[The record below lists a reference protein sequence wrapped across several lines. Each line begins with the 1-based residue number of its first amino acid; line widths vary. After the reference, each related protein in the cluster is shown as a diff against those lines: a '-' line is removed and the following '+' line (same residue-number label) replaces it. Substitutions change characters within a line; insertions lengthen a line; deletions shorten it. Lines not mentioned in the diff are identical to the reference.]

1 MIWKMY
7 TINTKLYNVNAV
19 LEKNWVNS
27 HRHEPTKSREY
38 CLTPVFESKG
48 LNIDVSKTNEMIIID

>member
-7 TINTKLYNVNAV
+7 IIHTKLYNVNAV
-19 LEKNWVNS
+19 LEKFELT

-38 CLTPVFESKG
+38 CLTPIFESKG
-48 LNIDVSKTNEMIIID
+48 LSIDVSKTNEMIIID